1 MLRRPL
7 FLALLTFST
16 YSMAANELDCS
27 QFRDFK
33 PLEIKACL
41 DESNRK
47 QALIYETLLEKFKD
61 MPDQYQTTLKRLQ
74 GSWLQYRTEECS
86 LRLATS
92 FNVVNKERLL
102 QVCQLELNLEH
113 INRLAKF

>member
-7 FLALLTFST
+7 FIALLTFST

-27 QFRDFK
+27 QFKDFK

-47 QALIYETLLEKFKD
+47 QASIYEALVTKFKD
-61 MPDQYQTTLKRLQ
+61 MPEQYQITLKRLQ
-74 GSWLQYRTEECS
+74 SSWLQYRTDECN

-92 FNVVNKERLL
+92 FNVVNKDRLL
-102 QVCQLELNLEH
+102 HICQLELNLEH